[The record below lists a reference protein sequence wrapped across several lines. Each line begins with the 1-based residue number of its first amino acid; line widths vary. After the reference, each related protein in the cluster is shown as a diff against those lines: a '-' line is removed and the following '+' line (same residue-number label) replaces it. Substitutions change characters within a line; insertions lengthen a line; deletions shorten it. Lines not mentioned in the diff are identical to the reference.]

1 MTNPEQH
8 SDKRKDMASAPGRRS
23 LLQAIGAGGALTII
37 PGWVSLAHGQ
47 QATRLRVRIGADIS
61 ILDPAR
67 IFQIENQSVAANI
80 YSGLVKYDEASNQ
93 IVPDLA
99 TSWTVSP
106 DAKVYTFKL
115 RTGVTWHK
123 DFGAFSADD
132 VKFSFDRVLDPATG
146 SAYRGQIADV
156 IQSVEAPDA
165 ATVRFVLTAGNAEF
179 LHKVTAFNNGWIVS
193 RKAVTQL
200 ADKYNL
206 NPIGTGPFVFAQWVP
221 GSEVR
226 LTANPQYFGGAPK
239 VQELVFRLI
248 RDETAAAIALEKG
261 EIDIFFAMQQP
272 EVIERLRK
280 TAGVKVL
287 ERPAS
292 ATLNLV
298 LNTSI
303 KPMDDVR
310 VRRAIAHA
318 INRKAL
324 VEGFFRNTKYEAR
337 TVLTSAF
344 PENTG
349 DVPVYAYDPDR
360 ARALLKEAGV
370 SNMRFEI
377 TTPGLSPYD
386 KLVVPIANDL
396 NQVGIATT
404 VRVLERAAYQQAR
417 SSGNVQSC
425 VTAVVGPPDPS
436 APLVTLLARKS
447 FPPGLN
453 SAKYDGIEDL
463 LKSVSSE
470 VDAGKRKQ
478 IYASIL
484 SKVATD
490 VPVVPLYADRLFMAH
505 SDKVDG
511 LVQNSMFT
519 VQCFPVRL
527 KGA

>member
-1 MTNPEQH
+1 MTMF
-8 SDKRKDMASAPGRRS
+8 DKDGEATAIGRRRV
-23 LLQAIGAGGALTII
+23 LQAIGAGGAVSII
-37 PGWVSLAHGQ
+37 PGWVSLASAQ
-47 QATRLRVRIGADIS
+47 PLSRLRIRIGADIS

-80 YSGLVKYDEASNQ
+80 YNGLVKYDAATNK

-99 TSWTVSP
+99 SSWTVSP

-115 RTGVTWHK
+115 REGVTWHK
-123 DFGAFSADD
+123 DFGAFTSDD
-132 VKFSFDRVLDPATG
+132 VKFSFERVLDPKTG
-146 SAYRGQIADV
+146 SAYRGQIADI
-156 IQSVEAPDA
+156 IQAVEVPDA
-165 ATVRFVLTAGNAEF
+165 ATVRFVLSSPNAEF
-179 LHKVTAFNNGWIVS
+179 LHKVTAFNQGWIVS
-193 RKAVTQL
+193 HKAVTQL
-200 ADKYNL
+200 GDKYNL
-206 NPIGTGPFVFAQWVP
+206 NPVGTGPFVFAQWLP
-221 GSEVR
+221 GTEVR
-226 LTANPQYFGGAPK
+226 LTANPKYFEGAPK
-239 VQELVFRLI
+239 VQEVVLRLI
-248 RDETAAAIALEKG
+248 KDETAAAIALERR

-272 EVIERLRK
+272 EVIERMRR

-287 ERPAS
+287 ERPAT

-298 LNTSI
+298 INMSI
-303 KPMDDVR
+303 KPMNDVR

-324 VEGFFRNTKYEAR
+324 IEGFFRNTKYEAN

-344 PENTG
+344 PENTK

-370 SNMRFEI
+370 SNMHFEI

-396 NQVGIATT
+396 NQVGINAT

-425 VTAVVGPPDPS
+425 VTSIVGPPDPL

-453 SAKYDGIEDL
+453 SAHYDGVDDL
-463 LKSVSSE
+463 LKAVSSE
-470 VDAGKRKQ
+470 MDVAKRKEL
-478 IYASIL
+478 YASIL
-484 SKVATD
+484 RKVATD
-490 VPVVPLYADRLFMAH
+490 VPVIPLYADRLFMARA
-505 SDKVDG
+505 DTVQG

-519 VQCFPVRL
+519 VQAYPASL
-527 KGA
+527 GSA